1 MDLTD
6 HLQQI
11 YDDQTFKDGDYPK
24 VEFCSKEFNDCPF
37 IRCTFTEASFQGCIF
52 RNCKFKDC
60 DLSLIRIQDS
70 LFAGTT
76 FEDCKVVGV
85 NWAEARWT
93 QAGLLDPSVHFTGC
107 SINYSTF
114 IGVNLKKAVLTK
126 CMARDV
132 DFSEA
137 NLTGANCTCTDFA
150 ESRFSQTNLTEA
162 DFTHATNYAIN
173 VHQNKIKGAKF
184 SLPEAM
190 ALLYSLD
197 IILVE

>member
-1 MDLTD
+1 MNLIADNR
-6 HLQQI
+6 QI
-11 YDDQTFKDGDYPK
+11 YDEQTFKAGEYPK
-24 VEFCSKEFNDCPF
+24 AELRSKEFNGCTF
-37 IRCTFTEASFQGCIF
+37 IRCSFNEAVFQACAF
-52 RNCKFKDC
+52 RNCQFKDC
-60 DLSLIRIQDS
+60 DLSLIRVKDS
-70 LFAGTT
+70 VFVGTK

-114 IGVNLKKAVLTK
+114 IGVNLKKATLTR
-126 CMARDV
+126 CVSRDV

-137 NLTGANCTCTDFA
+137 NLTGANCTYTDFA
-150 ESRFSQTNLTEA
+150 ESRFSQTNLTDA
-162 DFTHATNYAIN
+162 DFTHATHYAIN

-190 ALLYSLD
+190 ALLYGLD